1 MHPQVQLD
9 HEGSCPY
16 CGMDLVA
23 KEVGGALSPGQFE
36 MQENALALA
45 NITTMSV
52 EPQSAPDGIFR
63 LSGLIQT
70 NEKTDAIQ
78 TTLFDGRIDELS
90 VSAVGEYIRKGQ
102 KFGTIYSPELYL
114 AQDKLLT
121 SSSYKDTHVKLYEAS
136 RNGLGLWKLTD
147 EQIDEILRTREPM
160 VNFALT
166 ADVSGTVTEVM
177 AKPGNFYA
185 QGDPLF
191 RISNLNTVWAVFD
204 AYENQV
210 GQLSVGQPV
219 TIRTQAFPGKEFEA
233 KINFIEPLF
242 DSSRRTV
249 AVRVVLRNREGLLKP
264 GMFAEAEVVVDRKSE
279 GIWIPKS
286 AVLWTGKRSLVYIKV
301 PDQNTVFESREITI
315 GNSSSDSYEV
325 LSGLNVG
332 EEVVVNGTFT
342 IDAAAQ
348 LESKASMMNREQ
360 MQDRS
365 IQDHSIQPMN
375 PSGVS
380 AAPAQKMIVAYLEL
394 KEALVASDPTAAQKF
409 AGQQLELLRG
419 ITLDGPDNHGQELL
433 IAIGESLE
441 KINGSKDLAVQR
453 THFKPLSEK
462 MIVLAGSV
470 QGLQTP
476 LYVQHCPMADGN
488 KGADWLSLE
497 EVIAN
502 PYYGDQMLRCGK
514 VTQTLQ

>member
-1 MHPQVQLD
+1 
-9 HEGSCPY
+9 
-16 CGMDLVA
+16 
-23 KEVGGALSPGQFE
+23 
-36 MQENALALA
+36 
-45 NITTMSV
+45 
-52 EPQSAPDGIFR
+52 
-63 LSGLIQT
+63 
-70 NEKTDAIQ
+70 
-78 TTLFDGRIDELS
+78 
-90 VSAVGEYIRKGQ
+90 
-102 KFGTIYSPELYL
+102 
-114 AQDKLLT
+114 
-121 SSSYKDTHVKLYEAS
+121 VKLYEAT

-210 GQLSVGQPV
+210 GQLIVGQPV
-219 TIRTQAFPGKEFEA
+219 TIRIQAFPGKEFAAE
-233 KINFIEPLF
+233 ISFIEPLL

-264 GMFAEAEVVVDRKSE
+264 GMFAEAEVVVNSKSE

-286 AVLWTGKRSLVYIKV
+286 AVLWTGKRSLVYV
-301 PDQNTVFESREITI
+301 QAPDQSTVFESREITI
-315 GNSSSDSYEV
+315 GKSSSDSYEI

-342 IDAAAQ
+342 MDAAAQ
-348 LESKASMMNREQ
+348 LESKASMMNRRQ
-360 MQDRS
+360 IQVRSPQDQSMQ
-365 IQDHSIQPMN
+365 PLN
-375 PSGVS
+375 PSGVN
-380 AAPAQKMIVAYLEL
+380 AAPAQKMITAYLEL
-394 KEALVASDPTAAQKF
+394 KEALVASDPTAARKF
-409 AGQQLELLRG
+409 AGRQLELIRG
-419 ITLDGPDNHGQELL
+419 IHLDGPVGHGHPVLT
-433 IAIGESLE
+433 AIGESLE
-441 KINGSKDLAVQR
+441 KIQGSGDLAVQR
-453 THFKPLSEK
+453 AHFKPLSEK

-470 QGLQTP
+470 QGLKTP

-514 VTQTLQ
+514 VTKTLR